1 MTLLTGIIQ
10 EIYVKDGTTIAR
22 VSIKGAQVHV
32 PLYFLPEAG
41 VGDEVLIESGV
52 AISRIQPQNIE
63 ET

>member
-1 MTLLTGIIQ
+1 MNLLTGTIE
-10 EIYVKDGTTIAR
+10 EIYVEECTTMAR
-22 VSIKGAQVHV
+22 VSVKGAHIRV

-41 VGDEVLIESGV
+41 VGDVVLIESGV

>member
-1 MTLLTGIIQ
+1 MNLLTGTIE
-10 EIYVKDGTTIAR
+10 EIYVQEGTSMAR
-22 VSIKGAQVHV
+22 VSVKGAHVRV

-41 VGDEVLIESGV
+41 VGDSVLIESGV